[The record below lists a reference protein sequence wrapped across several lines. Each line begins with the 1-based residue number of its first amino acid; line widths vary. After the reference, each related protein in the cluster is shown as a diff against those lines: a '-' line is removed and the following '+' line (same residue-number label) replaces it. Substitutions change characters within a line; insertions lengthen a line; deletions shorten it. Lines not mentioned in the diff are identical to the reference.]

1 MPRDKTRKMYGGANN
16 YANYVFSTNQISTQY
31 NIDPR
36 FNEIGIIHVTD
47 SDAIGSFR
55 AIGTDFA
62 NVFGAKGFD
71 NSIIDI
77 ARNRALV
84 KLAKMLTNKQKVCS
98 LRMEITQNPQLI
110 FVHLYGTLLQL
121 NQ

>member
-16 YANYVFSTNQISTQY
+16 HANYVFSTNQISTQY

-84 KLAKMLTNKQKVCS
+84 KLAKMLTNKQKVCG